1 MRTVADVSPWKGI
14 TSPSFR
20 RALGYLRR
28 YWGLLWLTAAFAV
41 LYVPFAFL
49 EPFLVRYLID
59 NILLARRPDLLL
71 RLAGGASIFF
81 ALYGLLE
88 FASIYYVLRLAQ
100 RLHAAIK
107 SDQLQNLLAKG
118 LNFHRTT
125 AAGRLIFAFF
135 SDSNQIGTLLSLGL
149 ANSALNVVF
158 IVLRGGIL
166 YWISPRLF
174 LISLVVIPLQAFVMW
189 RVMKR
194 VMRFSIELKIMDE
207 DLTAR
212 IESVL
217 RGAIAV
223 KGFGFADPLRHLWER
238 AFAGRLNL
246 DFRTMIWQKGG
257 FLVVGNIQLVG
268 SFLVLFSG
276 VWMVD
281 RGLLTLGGMFAFLT
295 VAGRLTPSVQALI
308 GFAVTIQEALVG
320 LERFYRVYDLP
331 DEAREFAHGQAGERT
346 LAPEDLDHLTLRDV
360 EVDHGTARIRIPCDL
375 RMERGK
381 HYLWHGPNGAG
392 KTSLGLALAGLVPHR
407 RGSILAGDT
416 ALCDF
421 ALPSVRAHVLYVGHE
436 PYWPERTLGENFSNV
451 DGDGVLE
458 HARLQ
463 AALELAEAAD
473 ILDSLPLG
481 MRTTLTGKELS
492 AGENQRLFLAMALY
506 RAPRVLILDE
516 ALASVGSA
524 VVSRIVGRL
533 VQRGPATQVIFVS
546 HSTTYAE
553 HFQGEL
559 RFPARVR

>member
-1 MRTVADVSPWKGI
+1 VRTVADVSPWKGV
-14 TSPSFR
+14 TSPNFR

-28 YWGLLWLTAAFAV
+28 HWGLLWLTAGFAL

-59 NILLARRPDLLL
+59 HILLAKQPDLLL
-71 RLAGGASIFF
+71 RMAAGASVFF
-81 ALYGLLE
+81 ALYGFLE
-88 FASIYYVLRLAQ
+88 FVSIYYVLRLAQ

-107 SDQLQNLLAKG
+107 SDQLGNLLAKG
-118 LNFHRTT
+118 LNFHRST

-135 SDSNQIGTLLSLGL
+135 NDSSQIGTLLSFGL
-149 ANSALNVVF
+149 ANSALNVLF

-166 YWISPRLF
+166 WWIAPRLF
-174 LISLVVIPLQAFVMW
+174 LISLVALPLQTYLMW

-194 VMRFSIELKIMDE
+194 VMRYQIDLKMMDE
-207 DLTAR
+207 DLTSR
-212 IESVL
+212 IESLL

-223 KGFGFADPLRHLWER
+223 KAFGFGPPLRAIWQR
-238 AFAGRLNL
+238 VFGQRLDV

-257 FLVVGNIQLVG
+257 LLVVGNIQLVA
-268 SFLVLFSG
+268 SFIVLFSG
-276 VWMVD
+276 VYLVD
-281 RGLLTLGGMFAFLT
+281 HGALTLGGLFAFLT
-295 VAGRLTPSVQALI
+295 VSGRLTPSVHALI
-308 GFAVTIQEALVG
+308 GFAVTIQETLVG

-331 DEAREFAHGQAGERT
+331 DETREFAHGSASARPLGADD
-346 LAPEDLDHLTLRDV
+346 LARITLRDV
-360 EVDHGTARIRIPCDL
+360 EVDHGTARIRVACNL
-375 RMERGK
+375 QMERGK

-407 RGSILAGDT
+407 RGTIQCGDT
-416 ALCDF
+416 PLCDF
-421 ALPSVRAHVLYVGHE
+421 ALPSVRDAILYIGHE
-436 PYWPERTLGENFSNV
+436 PFWPERTLGENFSNV
-451 DGDGVLE
+451 EGDGVVD
-458 HARLQ
+458 HVRLRE
-463 AALELAEAAD
+463 ALEVAEAAD

-481 MRTTLTGKELS
+481 MQTVLTGKELS

-524 VVSRIVGRL
+524 VVQRL
-533 VQRGPATQVIFVS
+533 VRRLVARGPETQVIFVS
-546 HSTTYAE
+546 HSAAYAE